1 MKDTQPSPD
10 CKASAEAK
18 AERQEPLRA
27 GAALG
32 MVGNVKPV
40 VLASLGLAA
49 VLGTVGF
56 VFAKVDFNAGA
67 SNLSFP
73 LPSSQPLPAHA
84 SSKSSPAERLIQT
97 EIDGHTP
104 EGQLIL
110 AYQHLARGNE
120 TQAFSTAEQLVQR
133 QPDFAL
139 AQLLYGDLLLARSGR
154 PEAATQVPQAGAASG
169 AAAVAAASSIE
180 GLRAEAKL
188 RLAALVER
196 PPHNAL
202 PRQLLNLT
210 PGVRHAVVVDTSHA
224 RLYLFEN
231 GADGLKLL
239 RDSYVSIGKL
249 GTGKLQEGDQRTP
262 LGIYHV
268 GVRRDEAAAR
278 YGAAA
283 LPLNYPSEYDRVL
296 GRGGS
301 SIWLHGERAGNYAR
315 GPQSTDGCIVLSN
328 DEMRSL
334 ADIVAA
340 RETPVVIVEKIEW
353 VDRKLALKA
362 PADNGFE
369 QAYQAWQQARLSQD
383 AVSLRGFYEPGL
395 ERGSDSTAARLDAN
409 LARMAK
415 QELPVQRLER
425 LSSLPWPDA
434 PGVKIVT
441 YRELSPGG
449 GAPKLKRQYWR
460 EKDGHWTIFF
470 DGLVS

>member
-1 MKDTQPSPD
+1 MNDSQLDLDPSTLTGRHAPPR
-10 CKASAEAK
+10 AAA
-18 AERQEPLRA
+18 A
-27 GAALG
+27 GASTG
-32 MVGNVKPV
+32 MGGTVKPA
-40 VLASLGLAA
+40 VLAVLGLAA
-49 VLGTVGF
+49 VLGAVGY
-56 VFAKVDFNAGA
+56 VFAKVDFNAGTA
-67 SNLSFP
+67 DLLGS
-73 LPSSQPLPAHA
+73 PSSKL
-84 SSKSSPAERLIQT
+84 SKSEFDDRAARGEKINPAERLLKT
-97 EIDGHTP
+97 EIDGQTP

-110 AYQHLARGNE
+110 AYQHLAQGE
-120 TQAFSTAEQLVQR
+120 EAQAFSTTEQLVKR

-139 AQLLYGDLLLARSGR
+139 AQLLLGDLLLARSGR
-154 PEAATQVPQAGAASG
+154 QGALEQG
-169 AAAVAAASSIE
+169 AEAAASAVPGAGD
-180 GLRAEAKL
+180 GLRAEARL

-202 PRQLLNLT
+202 PKQLLGLSS
-210 PGVRHAVVVDTSHA
+210 GVRHAVVVDTSRA

-231 GADGLKLL
+231 GADGLRLL

-249 GTGKLQEGDQRTP
+249 GTGKLLEGDQRTP
-262 LGIYHV
+262 LGIYHI

-296 GRGGS
+296 GRSGS

-315 GPQSTDGCIVLSN
+315 GPLSTDGCIVLSN

-334 ADIVAA
+334 ADVVAA

-353 VDRKLALKA
+353 VDRQMVAKP
-362 PADNGFE
+362 PADAGFE
-369 QAYQAWQQARLSQD
+369 QAYQAWKQARLSQD
-383 AVSLRGFYEPGL
+383 AQHLRSFYEAGL
-395 ERGSDSTAARLDAN
+395 ERGSDSAAARLDAN

-415 QELPVQRLER
+415 QELPVQSLER
-425 LSSLPWPDA
+425 LSLLPWPDQ
-434 PGVKIVT
+434 PSVKIIT
-441 YRELSPGG
+441 YRELSPNG